1 MTAPLYIALEGLEG
15 CGKSTH
21 TKRLGTT
28 LEAVITR
35 EPGGT
40 DIGALLRAILSDPA
54 NTDLH
59 ARTEALLMAADR
71 AQHMA
76 QVVQP
81 ALDAGTHVV
90 SDRSIYST
98 LAYQGYGR
106 GLDVEELRRISTWAL
121 NGRLPDV
128 VIFIAVPTAVLNERL
143 AKRDLD
149 RFEREGPEFFARI
162 HDGFQ
167 ELMKNDPT
175 RWITIDGTLP
185 KDDVEQLIKE
195 AIQLRL
201 QHTP

>member
-21 TKRLGTT
+21 AKRLGAT
-28 LEAVITR
+28 LDAVITR

>member
-1 MTAPLYIALEGLEG
+1 
-15 CGKSTH
+15 
-21 TKRLGTT
+21 
-28 LEAVITR
+28 
-35 EPGGT
+35 
-40 DIGALLRAILSDPA
+40 
-54 NTDLH
+54 
-59 ARTEALLMAADR
+59 
-71 AQHMA
+71 
-76 QVVQP
+76 
-81 ALDAGTHVV
+81 
-90 SDRSIYST
+90 
-98 LAYQGYGR
+98 
-106 GLDVEELRRISTWAL
+106 
-121 NGRLPDV
+121 

>member
-21 TKRLGTT
+21 AKRLGAT
-28 LEAVITR
+28 LDAVITR

-201 QHTP
+201 QHAP